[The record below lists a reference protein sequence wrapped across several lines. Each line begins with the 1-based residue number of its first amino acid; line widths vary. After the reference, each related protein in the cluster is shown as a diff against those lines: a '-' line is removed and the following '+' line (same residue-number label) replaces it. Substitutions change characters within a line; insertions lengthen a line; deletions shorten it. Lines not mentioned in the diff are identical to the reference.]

1 MTKPN
6 GENLESLSSRPDP
19 DPGLVLRAQEGD
31 REALK
36 TLLEEVG
43 PAVRQWAYAHTGD
56 ADTASDLSQE
66 VMVLLLRKISS
77 YRGDARFLSWLFT
90 VTRNQ
95 ALEGLRRRGRR
106 NRKMDR
112 FKAEIG
118 EGLSAVNHG
127 EEGVDRHRLGE
138 MVRAFVAEL
147 PQRQREVFQMA
158 DLQGLSSPEI
168 GAILQL
174 SPVSVRAALLKARR
188 SLRRRILKNHPEFV
202 EEFLG

>member
-1 MTKPN
+1 VTELN
-6 GENLESLSSRPDP
+6 GENLKSLSSRPDP

-43 PAVRQWAYAHTGD
+43 PAVRQWAFAHTGD
-56 ADTASDLSQE
+56 VDAASDLSQE
-66 VMVLLLRKISS
+66 VLVLLLRKISS

-106 NRKMDR
+106 SKKMDR
-112 FKAEIG
+112 FKAEMG
-118 EGLSAVNHG
+118 EGASAVNDG
-127 EEGVDRHRLGE
+127 EAGVDRKRLGDL
-138 MVRAFVAEL
+138 VRAFVADL

-158 DLQGLSSPEI
+158 ELQGLTSPEI
-168 GAILQL
+168 GAILEL

-188 SLRRRILKNHPEFV
+188 SLRRRILEDHPEFV
-202 EEFLG
+202 EEYLG

>member
-1 MTKPN
+1 VTESN
-6 GENLESLSSRPDP
+6 GEKLKSLSSRPDP

-36 TLLEEVG
+36 DLLEEVG

-56 ADTASDLSQE
+56 VDSACDLSQE
-66 VMVLLLRKISS
+66 VLVLLLRKLRS
-77 YRGDARFLSWLFT
+77 YRGEARFLSWLFA

-106 NRKMDR
+106 SRKMDR

-118 EGLSAVNHG
+118 DAGTAVNDG
-127 EEGVDRHRLGE
+127 GAGVDRQRLAE
-138 MVRAFVAEL
+138 LVRRLVADL

-158 DLQGLSSPEI
+158 DLQGLTSPEI
-168 GAILQL
+168 GTILKL

-188 SLRRRILKNHPEFV
+188 SLRRRILENHPEFV
-202 EEFLG
+202 EEYLG

>member
-1 MTKPN
+1 MK
-6 GENLESLSSRPDP
+6 SLSSRPDP

-36 TLLEEVG
+36 DLLEEVG

-56 ADTASDLSQE
+56 VDSASDLSQE
-66 VMVLLLRKISS
+66 VLVLLLRKLRS
-77 YRGDARFLSWLFT
+77 YRGEARFLSWLFA

-106 NRKMDR
+106 SRKMDR
-112 FKAEIG
+112 FKAEFG
-118 EGLSAVNHG
+118 DAGNAVNDG
-127 EEGVDRHRLGE
+127 GAGVDRQRLGE
-138 MVRAFVAEL
+138 LVRRLVADL

-158 DLQGLSSPEI
+158 DLQGLTSPEI
-168 GAILQL
+168 GTILRL

-188 SLRRRILKNHPEFV
+188 SLRRRILENHPEFV
-202 EEFLG
+202 EEYLG